1 MNLKNITLSIVG
13 FAAVVLTLRYGFEA
27 KACPFCSSIAPTFTE
42 RIEKSEIVVLATL
55 KEKPP
60 AFDPNSEEIPK
71 GKFSVIQIM
80 KGEQWVEKGYE
91 IQTPIFG
98 KHEVG
103 DVFLVMGVEP
113 PKTSWS
119 TPQTASSRLIKY
131 LEQIQSLPEKGPKRL
146 KFFLEY
152 LEDKEDVLSAD
163 AYDEFARAPY
173 DDVIA
178 IKDSMNHDK
187 LINWLTDPDVLTI
200 RKRLYYTLLGV
211 CGSKDDLPLL
221 ESIMTDEDRKK
232 RQGLDSLIACYL
244 TLSGSEG
251 MDFIDQHF
259 LANAEVEFSDSFS
272 AVSALRFH
280 SNETEK
286 ISRDRIVESLRK
298 SLESTLMADVV
309 IPDLARL
316 KDWTVMDRLAKMYSD
331 VEEDERWV
339 RIPIVSYMKVC
350 PLPAAKEHVEKFREI
365 DAESVKRAEIL
376 MESSWDDGWGDEEDE
391 DDTSDDKKQNDDK
404 ASVKFE
410 KSKAGDPVFENS
422 KKKDDSDKV
431 DSDKVDSEK
440 ESDRHTVKKQPI
452 TYLGDSPQNKA
463 DDSAGSG
470 NQKAVQ
476 ITATANPKALS
487 DSSSNPELAG
497 NVPKGSNASGTNSI
511 GDGQNGDDFVSS
523 RGVSSIARDGD
534 FASQN
539 TVANAGR
546 VAESQ
551 IPPSILSILMVSFAG
566 STLIFLLCWS
576 VLNGWFL
583 RLIY

>member
-1 MNLKNITLSIVG
+1 MNLKNITLSIIG
-13 FAAVVLTLRYGFEA
+13 FAALVLTLRYGFEA

-42 RIEKSEIVVLATL
+42 RIEKSEIVVLVTL

-80 KGEQWVEKGYE
+80 KGEQWVEQGYE

-178 IKDSMNHDK
+178 IKESMDHDK
-187 LINWLTDPDVLTI
+187 LIKWLTDPEVLTI

-211 CGSKDDLPLL
+211 CGSTDDLPLL

-244 TLSGSEG
+244 TLSGPKG
-251 MDFIDQHF
+251 LDFIDQHF
-259 LANAEVEFSDSFS
+259 LANADVEFSDSFS

-286 ISRDRIVESLRK
+286 IPRDRIVESLRK
-298 SLESTLMADVV
+298 SLDSTLMADVV

-316 KDWTVMDRLAKMYSD
+316 KDWTVMDRLAKMYSE
-331 VEEDERWV
+331 VNEDERWV

-350 PLPAAKEHVEKFREI
+350 PLPKAKEHVEKFREI

-391 DDTSDDKKQNDDK
+391 DETSDDKKQDDDK
-404 ASVKFE
+404 QSAKFE
-410 KSKAGDPVFENS
+410 KSKEGDPVFEKS
-422 KKKDDSDKV
+422 GKKDDSK
-431 DSDKVDSEK
+431 K

-452 TYLGDSPQNKA
+452 TYLGDAPQNNT
-463 DDSAGSG
+463 DNTVGSDTRD
-470 NQKAVQ
+470 AAQ
-476 ITATANPKALS
+476 ITASANPKALAE
-487 DSSSNPELAG
+487 SSSKPEIAG
-497 NVPKGSNASGTNSI
+497 NVPKGSEAIGTNA
-511 GDGQNGDDFVSS
+511 GGGMQTGDDFVSS

-534 FASQN
+534 FVSQN
-539 TVANAGR
+539 SATTARAT
-546 VAESQ
+546 ESQ
-551 IPPSILSILMVSFAG
+551 LPPSILSILMVSFAG